1 MNLNN
6 TIIPSVR
13 NYKYFERALA
23 SHSEYIL
30 LPDADIGNLQSMIGK
45 CHKAEKRC

>member
-6 TIIPSVR
+6 TVIPSVR
-13 NYKYFERALA
+13 NYKYFEKALNCR
-23 SHSEYIL
+23 SEYIL

-45 CHKAEKRC
+45 CHKAGKKF